1 MTRACARAAG
11 FALALVAALPVAAQP
26 LSAAEAA
33 GRRVYIEG
41 TSPAGQ
47 EITAEVGMAGAV
59 LPGTAVPCAN
69 CHGRDGLG
77 RAEGGVVPPPIVWS
91 QLTQSYGL
99 VHENGR
105 AHPPFDEASA
115 ARAITQGLDPAG
127 NRLDSAMPRFH
138 MDPGDLRNLVAYLKR
153 LERDVDPGISD
164 TAIRVGTV
172 LPEGIAAGDAMRKA
186 IESAFDDVNASGG
199 LYGRRLELVV
209 RAHAPRPDAAVE
221 AARALIE
228 RDDVLALVSPFAL
241 GAEAPLAALAEQ
253 KHVPVVG
260 PFTVRGPPGAPGRY
274 TFYLFG
280 GLPEQA
286 EVLVEFA
293 LANPAIGG
301 KSVVL
306 VHPDETAARD
316 AAAAVRSRCESRAC
330 PPMRVIAYGAPPAD
344 AAALAREARETKADA
359 VIFLGGPDDL
369 ERFAAAADASG
380 WHPALLAAGTLA
392 GRAAGRLPQAF
403 QGRFFLAYPT
413 APPRGNTGD
422 AFDRFAAKHRLAAA
436 NELPAFSSFVA
447 ASLLVDALRRTGR
460 EVSREGLVAEL
471 EATTAYGSLLAQPIR
486 YGPRRRIGA
495 LGGHVVAPAP
505 DGSGFRAVSGWI
517 ALD

>member
-1 MTRACARAAG
+1 MLARAAG
-11 FALALVAALPVAAQP
+11 FALALVAALPLAAQP

-41 TSPAGQ
+41 TSPAGH
-47 EITAEVGMAGAV
+47 EISAEVGMAGAV

-91 QLTQSYGL
+91 QLTRSYGH
-99 VHENGR
+99 VHDNGR
-105 AHPPFDEASA
+105 AHPPFDEASV
-115 ARAITQGLDPAG
+115 ARAVTQGVDPAG
-127 NRLDSAMPRFH
+127 NTLDSAMPRFH
-138 MDPGDLRNLVAYLKR
+138 IHPDDLRNLVAYLKR
-153 LERDVDPGISD
+153 LESDVDPGISD

-186 IESAFDDVNASGG
+186 IESAFEDVNASGG

-209 RAHAPRPDAAVE
+209 RTYAPRPDAAVE
-221 AARALIE
+221 AARAVID

-260 PFTVRGPPGAPGRY
+260 PFTVRGPHGAPGRY

-286 EVLVEFA
+286 QVLVEFA
-293 LANPAIGG
+293 LANPALAG

-306 VHPDETAARD
+306 LHADEATARD
-316 AAAAVRSRCESRAC
+316 AAAAVQSRCETRAC
-330 PPMRVIAYGAPPAD
+330 PAVRVMAYGAASPD
-344 AAALAREARETKADA
+344 AAALARQARDTKADA
-359 VIFLGGPDDL
+359 VIFLGGSDDL
-369 ERFAAAADASG
+369 ERFAMAADALG

-392 GRAAGRLPQAF
+392 GRAAGRLPQPF

-413 APPRGNTGD
+413 APPRGNTSD
-422 AFDRFAAKHRLAAA
+422 AFDRFAAKHQLATA
-436 NELPAFSSFVA
+436 NELPAFSSFIA
-447 ASLLVDALRRTGR
+447 ASLLVDALQRTGR
-460 EVSREGLVAEL
+460 EVSRERLVAEL
-471 EATTAYGSLLAQPIR
+471 EATTAYRSLLAQPIR

-505 DGSGFRAVSGWI
+505 DGSGFRAVSAWI